1 MEYPIVCGKKSLC
14 VLMSIAMLLCYY
26 EYTRIDIKNEEKS
39 LKQLQRGKTN
49 KHSGENQTVVDF
61 GVPIDDAE
69 KRQDVPNVLLITY
82 LRSGSS
88 LIGDIVQQVPHALYS
103 FEPAKQCMER
113 GYYLSRDRGMCYLTN
128 DVCKNT
134 PKNDYGFI
142 MEHFKNFY
150 KCNLKTLNLYF
161 LSRSRQFHKLA
172 YQCKREANQK
182 KCISKLIPVCEKAV
196 RIIKTIRLSMDMVQ
210 ELMEN
215 IPNLKVIHLL
225 RDPRGMIVSRIKAIR
240 HLQYKM
246 GNMSSIARAV
256 CDRYNRDISIGQSL
270 KVKYPNRIKTVLYEQ
285 IAQRPLE
292 TSIRIFKFLGLQ
304 PKRNFKSWLMEH
316 IAGDPKMSVGHPAFS
331 TVRANSTVTAN
342 SWRIQL
348 SLDNVMDIDREC
360 SQVYEYTGY
369 LAVKNSTVLK
379 NLNISV
385 RKKNTNFP

>member
-1 MEYPIVCGKKSLC
+1 MEHPVGCWKKCILGLTLIA
-14 VLMSIAMLLCYY
+14 VLICYY
-26 EYTRIDIKNEEKS
+26 WTTKIPVKIKQKMRGPIEYENNSRERTAKIQKAADFQKS
-39 LKQLQRGKTN
+39 QDTAKELK
-49 KHSGENQTVVDF
+49 
-61 GVPIDDAE
+61 
-69 KRQDVPNVLLITY
+69 DVPVVLLMTY
-82 LRSGSS
+82 MRSGSTF
-88 LIGDIVQQVPHALYS
+88 LGDIVQQLPSVLYS
-103 FEPAKQCMER
+103 YEPLRRYMEK
-113 GYYLSRDRGMCYLTN
+113 GYYLTRDRGSC
-128 DVCKNT
+128 NT
-134 PKNDYGFI
+134 SNGKCRNTLENKYRFI
-142 MEHFKNFY
+142 IDNIKKFFNCDSQKLDLKFTRSQKSNTWFQLCAHEAEPE
-150 KCNLKTLNLYF
+150 KCVSKV
-161 LSRSRQFHKLA
+161 
-172 YQCKREANQK
+172 
-182 KCISKLIPVCEKAV
+182 ISLCSSAV
-196 RIIKTIRLSMDMVQ
+196 RIIKTIRLSMDVVQ

-215 IPNLKVIHLL
+215 IPNLKVAHLL
-225 RDPRGMIVSRIKAIR
+225 RDPRGMINSRRKTIPYF
-240 HLQYKM
+240 QYNKKKM
-246 GNMSSIARAV
+246 SQIARAV
-256 CDRYNRDISIGQSL
+256 CDRYHRDISIGQSL